1 MVPIDASRMRA
12 RSLVVLTAACS
23 PALLL
28 VGCGGEHGP
37 AAARPSP
44 AATQSSPAVAVRAAQ
59 GASAPKALRDTEVS
73 RAALKAGR
81 RACRNRRPA
90 AVLAAALPMAR
101 KRGAPPDLLRMAAD
115 PPRRVTAS
123 PGYARLAGAV
133 YAASLPRSRRA
144 DGALGCAYEVELVL
158 TEQRSV
164 SKSKS
169 KNGTSR

>member
-1 MVPIDASRMRA
+1 MVPIDVARVRA

-23 PALLL
+23 PALLF
-28 VGCGGEHGP
+28 VGCGGAHGP
-37 AAARPSP
+37 AAAQSSP
-44 AATQSSPAVAVRAAQ
+44 AAAQPSPAVAVGAAQ
-59 GASAPKALRDTEVS
+59 DASAPKALRDTAVS
-73 RAALKAGR
+73 RAALRAGR
-81 RACRNRRPA
+81 RACRDRRPA
-90 AVLAAALPMAR
+90 AVLAAALPLAR

-123 PGYARLAGAV
+123 LGYARLAGAV

-144 DGALGCAYEVELVL
+144 DSALGCAYEVELVL

-169 KNGTSR
+169 TNGTSR